1 MTFQNLV
8 GSRHI
13 QINLPKISIPCI
25 TEHSTV
31 KTITERGC
39 NSPMMVD
46 VCENPNIVYYWLS
59 QAEKEDMELQ
69 SSLTAQRKE
78 WKDKGYRVC
87 TFISGKGNLVDLTK
101 DLLVHNRD
109 ILVQKQEQAICEN
122 VSATA
127 EF

>member
-1 MTFQNLV
+1 
-8 GSRHI
+8 
-13 QINLPKISIPCI
+13 
-25 TEHSTV
+25 
-31 KTITERGC
+31 
-39 NSPMMVD
+39 MMVD

-87 TFISGKGNLVDLTK
+87 TFISGRGNLVDLTK

-109 ILVQKQEQAICEN
+109 FLVQKQEQALCEN